1 MCKKLFMV
9 IALVAHVG
17 LFAGFLD
24 DLIGKDKSFLE
35 AHGFKCTD
43 FSCISKEQK
52 HFNIK
57 LLDDTIDY
65 VEVYSTDKDEVY
77 KVAFY
82 LYQNSKLKNKE
93 LDDAFHKALVKINE
107 KSKLNY
113 EISKISDK
121 FGDEALV
128 TMTDV
133 KRVGAYVN
141 TLKDTYIESMKQ
153 FSEENAQK

>member
-43 FSCISKEQK
+43 FSCISKDK
-52 HFNIK
+52 NISI
-57 LLDDTIDY
+57 LSFLTIP
-65 VEVYSTDKDEVY
+65 SIMLKFIAPIKTKSI
-77 KVAFY
+77 KRFY